1 MYVMCIYNL
10 FLGLIYINPRVPPR
24 GFEDVHAPALL
35 ECLRACVRS
44 NKFHSTSLATIGS
57 RFGLQ

>member
-10 FLGLIYINPRVPPR
+10 FLGLIYINPRVSPR

-44 NKFHSTSLATIGS
+44 NKFHSTSLATV
-57 RFGLQ
+57 